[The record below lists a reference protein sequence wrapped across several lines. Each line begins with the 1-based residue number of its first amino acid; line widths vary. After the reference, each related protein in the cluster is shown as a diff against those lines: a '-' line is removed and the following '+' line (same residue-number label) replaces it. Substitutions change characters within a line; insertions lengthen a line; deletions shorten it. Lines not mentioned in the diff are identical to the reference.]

1 MNRKN
6 ITLSTGIL
14 IISLFSFSVFAEDV
28 LDQAI
33 KHAEGATRASDGKAA
48 ARHAADSKAQ
58 AEVAKKDEDE
68 KNNKTAAKH
77 IEDGIKS
84 LDEVLKVE
92 VMREKLTQREKP
104 LQTRSIILS
113 KQQKQNNL
121 IYIF

>member
-1 MNRKN
+1 MNRKI
-6 ITLSTGIL
+6 ITLLTSIL
-14 IISLFSFSVFAEDV
+14 IISLFSFNVFAEDV

-33 KHAEGATRASDGKAA
+33 RHAEGATRASDGKAA

-84 LDEVLKVE
+84 LDEVLKVGNE
-92 VMREKLTQREKP
+92 GKTEAAKKAASDAVNHF
-104 LQTRSIILS
+104 
-113 KQQKQNNL
+113 KQATKTK
-121 IYIF
+121 